1 MAIRRGISLLVLGAL
16 LGAGPAHAFPDKPV
30 RFIVPFAP
38 GGGNDIIAR
47 LIGAKLSAAWGQQVV
62 VDNRPG
68 AGGNLAAETTARSAP
83 DGHTIFQFNVA
94 NTIAPGLYRKLA
106 YDPVADFAAITQLAT
121 SPFIL
126 AVHPSVRAAN
136 VKEFIAL
143 ARANP
148 GKLNYASSGNGGS
161 THLLTE
167 VLKARAGIEMT
178 HIPYNGAAPALTDLL
193 GGQVQMML
201 AVPSTVVPH
210 IKSGKVRA
218 LGVTSARRSPLAP
231 ELPTV
236 AESGVKG
243 YEGSTWYGVVAPA
256 RTSAAIVTLL
266 NRDIVRAL
274 NEPDVHER
282 LTAQGVEIVGS
293 TPQAFS
299 QFIRSEIPKWAEA
312 VRTSGARVD

>member
-1 MAIRRGISLLVLGAL
+1 LAIRRSIVLLVGVL

-47 LIGAKLSAAWGQQVV
+47 LIGAKLSATWGQQVV

-121 SPFIL
+121 SPFIV
-126 AVHPSVRAAN
+126 AVNPSVRATN

-143 ARANP
+143 AKANP

-167 VLKARAGIEMT
+167 VLKKMAGIEMA

-193 GGQVQMML
+193 AGQVQMML
-201 AVPSTVVPH
+201 AVPFTVMPH
-210 IKSGKVRA
+210 VRSGKVRA

-243 YEGSTWYGVVAPA
+243 YEGATWYGVVAPA
-256 RTSAAIVTLL
+256 RTPPAIVNLI
-266 NRDIVRAL
+266 NRDIVLAL
-274 NEPDVHER
+274 HEPDVQEK
-282 LTAQGVEIVGS
+282 LAAQSVEVVGS

-312 VRTSGARVD
+312 VRLSGARVD

>member
-1 MAIRRGISLLVLGAL
+1 LSIGPGLALVLFGTLLAAGA
-16 LGAGPAHAFPDKPV
+16 AHAFPDKPV
-30 RFIVPFAP
+30 RFIIPFAP

-47 LIGAKLSAAWGQQVV
+47 VIGAKLTVAWGQQVV

-68 AGGNLAAETTARSAP
+68 AGGNLAAETTAHSAP

-94 NTIAPGLYRKLA
+94 NTIAPSIYRKLS
-106 YDPVADFAAITQLAT
+106 YDPVTDFAAVTEIAT

-126 AVHPSVRAAN
+126 AVNPAVRAAN
-136 VKEFIAL
+136 VREFIAL
-143 ARANP
+143 AKAQP

-167 VLKARAGIEMT
+167 VLKKMAGIEMT

-193 GGQVQMML
+193 AGQVQVML
-201 AVPSTVVPH
+201 AVPFTVVPH

-243 YEGSTWYGVVAPA
+243 YEGATWYGMVVPAKTPPAVVAQ
-256 RTSAAIVTLL
+256 L
-266 NRDIVRAL
+266 NRDIVRVL
-274 NEPDVHER
+274 REQDVQER
-282 LTAQGVEIVGS
+282 LAAQSVEVVAS
-293 TPQAFS
+293 TPAEFA
-299 QFIRSEIPKWAEA
+299 QFIRSEIPKWAKA
-312 VRTSGARVD
+312 VQLSGARVD

>member
-1 MAIRRGISLLVLGAL
+1 LSTRLRIPLLVLGIL

-30 RFIVPFAP
+30 RFIIPFAP

-47 LIGAKLSAAWGQQVV
+47 LIGAKLSAAWVQQVV

-68 AGGNLAAETTARSAP
+68 AGGNLAAEITARSAP

-106 YDPVADFAAITQLAT
+106 YDPVADFAAVTQLAT

-126 AVHPSVRAAN
+126 AAHPSVKATN

-143 ARANP
+143 AKSQP

-167 VLKARAGIEMT
+167 VLKKMAGIEMT
-178 HIPYNGAAPALTDLL
+178 HVPYNGAAPALTDLL
-193 GGQVQMML
+193 SGQVQVML
-201 AVPSTVVPH
+201 AVPFTVMPH
-210 IKSGKVRA
+210 VKSGKVRA

-243 YEGSTWYGVVAPA
+243 YEGATWYGVVAPA
-256 RTSAAIVTLL
+256 RTPPAIVNLL
-266 NRDIVRAL
+266 NHDIVHAL
-274 NEPDVHER
+274 REPDVQER
-282 LTAQGVEIVGS
+282 LAAQSVEVVGS
-293 TPQAFS
+293 TPQEFS
-299 QFIRSEIPKWAEA
+299 QFIRSEIPKWAKA
-312 VRTSGARVD
+312 VQLSGARVD

>member
-1 MAIRRGISLLVLGAL
+1 M

-30 RFIVPFAP
+30 RFIIPFAP

-47 LIGAKLSAAWGQQVV
+47 LLGAKLSATWGQQVV

-106 YDPVADFAAITQLAT
+106 YDPVTDFAAITQLAT
-121 SPFIL
+121 SPFII
-126 AVHPSVRAAN
+126 AVNPSVRATN

-143 ARANP
+143 AKANP
-148 GKLNYASSGNGGS
+148 GKFNYASSGNGGS

-167 VLKARAGIEMT
+167 VLKKMAGIEMT

-193 GGQVQMML
+193 AGQVQMML
-201 AVPSTVVPH
+201 AVPFTVMPH

-218 LGVTSARRSPLAP
+218 LGVTSARRSPLTP
-231 ELPTV
+231 DLPTV

-243 YEGSTWYGVVAPA
+243 YEGATWYGVVAPA
-256 RTSAAIVTLL
+256 KTPPAIVTLL
-266 NRDIVRAL
+266 NRDFVRAL
-274 NEPDVHER
+274 HEPDVQEK
-282 LTAQGVEIVGS
+282 LAAQSVEVVGS

-312 VRTSGARVD
+312 VRISGARVD